1 MKTLKQIIILF
12 ACLASCMGCRWGEP
26 KDPYI
31 KFKFYLYCSE
41 DLLDFV
47 TPIAT
52 FKDENNIVQEKT
64 LTKSMFILATNN
76 DGLVD
81 TSSTIIYKWHQEIV
95 IKDTVGQRDMRID
108 YQIRED
114 APEIDDNKIYVM
126 HHRLDG
132 DYDTQNVTK
141 LSSINTGDD
150 IYTKRVKGIDLP
162 YYLDQIQ
169 NDPDYKKIA
178 TPSN

>member
-1 MKTLKQIIILF
+1 MSFDYGEYLFQNFWLPISLLSFFFLGGSFAFLFMKPVKTAYEKEN
-12 ACLASCMGCRWGEP
+12 EP
-26 KDPYI
+26 
-31 KFKFYLYCSE
+31 
-41 DLLDFV
+41 
-47 TPIAT
+47 
-52 FKDENNIVQEKT
+52 EKT
-64 LTKSMFILATNN
+64 LTKSMFVLATNN